1 MSQYY
6 RENGKIYSPEFKD
19 GRTKQAFK
27 DDTDVN
33 KILKRAAK
41 AGGLSHI
48 QKHGAFYGDFA
59 DAPQDLFQAREML
72 ERGGEIF
79 ADLPAE
85 IRSEFGGDPLNF
97 FEFAND
103 PANAGKLGE
112 ILPAIAEPGYQ
123 LPEVNRGA
131 GTRSQM
137 ASVEPSASEGGA
149 APEASPEPQSGSEE
163 ASA

>member
-1 MSQYY
+1 MSQYFK
-6 RENGKIYSPEFKD
+6 ENGTIYQPEFKD

-27 DDTDVN
+27 DDCDVN

-41 AGGLSHI
+41 AGGLSHV

-59 DAPQDLFQAREML
+59 NAPQDLFEAREML
-72 ERGGEIF
+72 ERGGQIF
-79 ADLPAE
+79 SELPAE
-85 IRSEFGGDPLNF
+85 IRSEFGNDPLNF

-103 PANAGKLGE
+103 PANADRLTE
-112 ILPAIAEPGYQ
+112 VLPAIAEPGWQ

-137 ASVEPSASEGGA
+137 ASVEPSASEAPSGA
-149 APEASPEPQSGSEE
+149 EASTEPQSGSQE
-163 ASA
+163 A